1 MTKNSILSKDIPI
14 TCNNSKIVF
23 LRKHNLLPPIF
34 ELTRKSQLHS
44 IICNNK
50 GVPDYLAIN
59 IYYDTL
65 RSWHSPNKMKNVD
78 GEIIYISKLKT
89 KGIYLAYK
97 ELAKTHGCSSETIRR
112 KLVKLENLGL
122 IQRSYKHKETV
133 TTKSYNQLI
142 IYVWKQTP
150 YFYNKHGIEQSEAL
164 TLKPQTNHEYIT
176 EKYNIDYH
184 SQVKEIK
191 AIAND
196 RGIHKEEDTKE
207 LIEPFNKLKDRSRA
221 NFVKNSFG
229 SFFSEKNS
237 GVETKN
243 EDYEIKEKE
252 NRVVWNSQE
261 NQESKENL
269 KSANKISP
277 EQSPAKPQNKNTE
290 KPKETIATSTPNT
303 NGFLGSGKYLHEVLD
318 HLTDE
323 MCSLIRTKCGKDFTN
338 KAIREI
344 AKSVSRSKKGAK
356 AFFYHIKGFIAY
368 LAKILIYEKR
378 DPVKI
383 SGTNY
388 YITANQT
395 DSEKEMREQERYLT
409 DIEYS
414 LQVSP
419 EWHLKKKLAATLQR
433 SKAYNILTS
442 WKNLEITKEGIAKLS
457 FTKPIF
463 LTEIDKKVILSQIK
477 ATHERVGGASCNSA
491 ENDEIADA
499 AFVDSLEIAMPE
511 GSKAENFNQEIQ
523 GSQGIY
529 NQTVPHTRT
538 EEPPKREGVWGKIRE
553 TFASYLP
560 QGDAIDKSWTA
571 KLEAKID
578 ESSNTIHLQAPS
590 VFIRDWI
597 ESNYKTY
604 IEKASL
610 ENGFELRGLEISKI
624 KRLCK

>member
-1 MTKNSILSKDIPI
+1 MRQIN
-14 TCNNSKIVF
+14 TCNTTGGKRLCTVTTTN
-23 LRKHNLLPPIF
+23 IF
-34 ELTRKSQLHS
+34 SLTRKSQLHS

-65 RSWHSPNKMKNVD
+65 RSWHTPNKMKNVD

-89 KGIYLAYK
+89 KGIYLSYK

-112 KLVKLENLGL
+112 KLVKLEKLGL

-150 YFYNKHGIEQSEAL
+150 YFYNKHGIEQSKVP

-176 EKYNIDYH
+176 EKYNIDYR
-184 SQVKEIK
+184 SQIKEIK
-191 AIAND
+191 AIVND
-196 RGIHKEEDTKE
+196 GGIHKEEDTKE

-237 GVETKN
+237 EVETKN
-243 EDYEIKEKE
+243 KDNKIKEKE
-252 NRVVWNSQE
+252 NRVGSNNEE
-261 NQESKENL
+261 NQKSNKNL
-269 KSANKISP
+269 NNAKNATP
-277 EQSPAKPQNKNTE
+277 EQSFAKPRNKPQNKNIE
-290 KPKETIATSTPNT
+290 KPKETIATSTQNT

-338 KAIREI
+338 RAIREI
-344 AKSVSRSKKGAK
+344 AKAVSRSKKGAK

-368 LAKILIYEKR
+368 LAKILTYEKR

-383 SGTNY
+383 SSTNY

-395 DSEKEMREQERYLT
+395 DSEKEIRKQEKFLT

-433 SKAYNILTS
+433 AKAYNILTS
-442 WKNLEITKEGIAKLS
+442 WKSLEITKEGIAKLS
-457 FTKPIF
+457 LTKPAFI
-463 LTEIDKKVILSQIK
+463 TEIDKKIILSQIK
-477 ATHERVGGASCNSA
+477 ATHERVGGSKGNRA
-491 ENDEIADA
+491 EDDEGVDA
-499 AFVDSLEIAMPE
+499 VFVDVLEIEMPE
-511 GSKAENFNQEIQ
+511 VSAAESSNQEINNL
-523 GSQGIY
+523 Y
-529 NQTVPHTRT
+529 NQTVPSIEA
-538 EEPPKREGVWGKIRE
+538 EELPKREGVWGKIRE
-553 TFASYLP
+553 TFASYFHN
-560 QGDAIDKSWTA
+560 GDAIDKSWAA

-578 ESSNTIHLQAPS
+578 EDSNTIHLQAPS

-610 ENGFELRGLEISKI
+610 ENGLRVTEII
-624 KRLCK
+624 TQ

>member
-1 MTKNSILSKDIPI
+1 MGIKQNYHCATSSKH
-14 TCNNSKIVF
+14 
-23 LRKHNLLPPIF
+23 L

-65 RSWHSPNKMKNVD
+65 RSWHAPNKMKNVD

-89 KGIYLAYK
+89 KGIYLSYK

-112 KLVKLENLGL
+112 KLVKLEKLGL

-150 YFYNKHGIEQSEAL
+150 YFYNKNGIEQSEVPA
-164 TLKPQTNHEYIT
+164 LKPQTNHEYIT

-184 SQVKEIK
+184 SQIKEIK

-221 NFVKNSFG
+221 NFVKNSFD
-229 SFFSEKNS
+229 SFSAEKNS
-237 GVETKN
+237 DFESKSK
-243 EDYEIKEKE
+243 DYEIKEKE
-252 NRVVWNSQE
+252 GRVSKNNEE
-261 NQESKENL
+261 NQENKENL
-269 KSANKISP
+269 NNAKNASL
-277 EQSPAKPQNKNTE
+277 EQSSAISNNKSQNKNT
-290 KPKETIATSTPNT
+290 KTPKETIATLTPNT

-338 KAIREI
+338 RAIREI
-344 AKSVSRSKKGAK
+344 AKAVSRSKKGVK

-368 LAKILIYEKR
+368 LSKILTLEKR

-383 SGTNY
+383 SSTNY

-395 DSEKEMREQERYLT
+395 DSEREIREQEKYLT

-414 LQVSP
+414 LRVSP
-419 EWHLKKKLAATLQR
+419 EWYLKKKLAATLQR

-442 WKNLEITKEGIAKLS
+442 WKNLEITKEGVAKLS
-457 FTKPIF
+457 LTKPVF
-463 LTEIDKKVILSQIK
+463 LTEIDKKIILSQIK
-477 ATHERVGGASCNSA
+477 ATHERVGDSRGNSV
-491 ENDEIADA
+491 ERDEIADA
-499 AFVDSLEIAMPE
+499 IFVESLEIATPE
-511 GSKAENFNQEIQ
+511 TSPAVNSNQEIQ
-523 GSQGIY
+523 EQQNPY
-529 NQTVPHTRT
+529 NQTVPSIEA

-553 TFASYLP
+553 TFASYFHN
-560 QGDAIDKSWTA
+560 GDDIDKSWTA

-578 ESSNTIHLQAPS
+578 EDSNTIHLQAPS
-590 VFIRDWI
+590 VFMRDWI
-597 ESNYKTY
+597 ENNYKTY

-610 ENGFELRGLEISKI
+610 ENGFELRGMCLIPSVD
-624 KRLCK
+624 

>member
-1 MTKNSILSKDIPI
+1 MSCTALMQRV
-14 TCNNSKIVF
+14 CIVNTGYSPN
-23 LRKHNLLPPIF
+23 KTTNIF
-34 ELTRKSQLHS
+34 SLARKSQLHS

-65 RSWHSPNKMKNVD
+65 RSWHTPNKMKNVD

-89 KGIYLAYK
+89 KGIYLSYK

-112 KLVKLENLGL
+112 KLVKLEKLGL

-150 YFYNKHGIEQSEAL
+150 YFYNKHGIEQSEVP

-191 AIAND
+191 TIAND

-221 NFVKNSFG
+221 NFVKDSSG
-229 SFFSEKNS
+229 SFSSEKNS
-237 GVETKN
+237 ELETKN

-252 NRVVWNSQE
+252 NRVGSNSKE
-261 NQESKENL
+261 NQESNENL
-269 KSANKISP
+269 NNAKSATP
-277 EQSPAKPQNKNTE
+277 EQPPAIPNNKPQNKNTE
-290 KPKETIATSTPNT
+290 KPKETIAMPTPNT

-338 KAIREI
+338 RAIREI
-344 AKSVSRSKKGAK
+344 ATAVSRSKKGAK

-368 LAKILIYEKR
+368 LSKILTFEKR

-383 SGTNY
+383 SSTNY

-395 DSEKEMREQERYLT
+395 DSEKEMREQEKYLT

-433 SKAYNILTS
+433 KKAYNILTS
-442 WKNLEITKEGIAKLS
+442 WKNLEITREGIAKLS
-457 FTKPIF
+457 LTKSVF
-463 LTEIDKKVILSQIK
+463 LTEIDKKIILSQIK
-477 ATHERVGGASCNSA
+477 ATHERVGGTRCNSA

-499 AFVDSLEIAMPE
+499 AFVDSLEIEMPE
-511 GSKAENFNQEIQ
+511 ASPAENSNKETEEQQ
-523 GSQGIY
+523 NLY
-529 NQTVPHTRT
+529 NQTVSHTRTRT
-538 EEPPKREGVWGKIRE
+538 EELPKREGVWGKIRE
-553 TFASYLP
+553 TFASYFHN
-560 QGDAIDKSWTA
+560 GDAIDKSWTA

-578 ESSNTIHLQAPS
+578 KDSNTIHLQAPS

-597 ESNYKTY
+597 DNNYKTY

-610 ENGFELRGLEISKI
+610 ENGLTLDVINIG
-624 KRLCK
+624 

>member
-1 MTKNSILSKDIPI
+1 MSCAALMQRV
-14 TCNNSKIVF
+14 CIVNTGYSPN
-23 LRKHNLLPPIF
+23 KTTNIF
-34 ELTRKSQLHS
+34 FLTRKSQLHS

-65 RSWHSPNKMKNVD
+65 RSWHTPNKMKNVD

-89 KGIYLAYK
+89 KGIYLSYK

-112 KLVKLENLGL
+112 KLVKLEKLGL

-150 YFYNKHGIEQSEAL
+150 YFYNKHGIEQSEVP

-229 SFFSEKNS
+229 SFSTEKNL
-237 GVETKN
+237 GIEAKN
-243 EDYEIKEKE
+243 EDNEIKEKE
-252 NRVVWNSQE
+252 NRVGWNNEE
-261 NQESKENL
+261 NQESKESLNNA
-269 KSANKISP
+269 KKILILP
-277 EQSPAKPQNKNTE
+277 EQKKQKDSRP
-290 KPKETIATSTPNT
+290 TPNT

-318 HLTDE
+318 HLTDD

-338 KAIREI
+338 RAIREI
-344 AKSVSRSKKGAK
+344 AKAVSRSKKGAK
-356 AFFYHIKGFIAY
+356 AFFYHIKGFIEY
-368 LAKILIYEKR
+368 LSKILTFEKR
-378 DPVKI
+378 DPVKT
-383 SGTNY
+383 SSTNY

-395 DSEKEMREQERYLT
+395 DSEKEMREQEKYLT

-433 SKAYNILTS
+433 AKVYNILTS

-457 FTKPIF
+457 LTKPVF
-463 LTEIDKKVILSQIK
+463 LTEIDKKIILSQIK
-477 ATHERVGGASCNSA
+477 ATHERVGGQGA
-491 ENDEIADA
+491 IA
-499 AFVDSLEIAMPE
+499 
-511 GSKAENFNQEIQ
+511 Q
-523 GSQGIY
+523 
-529 NQTVPHTRT
+529 RT
-538 EEPPKREGVWGKIRE
+538 MK
-553 TFASYLP
+553 
-560 QGDAIDKSWTA
+560 
-571 KLEAKID
+571 
-578 ESSNTIHLQAPS
+578 
-590 VFIRDWI
+590 
-597 ESNYKTY
+597 
-604 IEKASL
+604 
-610 ENGFELRGLEISKI
+610 
-624 KRLCK
+624 